1 MVQRVLAVGIV
12 GLLFG
17 GGLMAEDNA
26 ALKLEVERLKLELER
41 LETEKKIATAKGPA
55 DPGAEALAAA
65 KLQADLAEQRRKA
78 QTNSLPS
85 TEAKALEGS
94 TKADDKAGGMETA
107 TLAYASAEAV
117 AAEVAKRLKGMS
129 GVERVVVHS
138 EADAGA
144 VRQYGLFLA
153 QAGLLKQGYASVK
166 ETAEAARV
174 GPESLEPVTAQL
186 KSLID
191 LVALFRSDIELKGR
205 DVTIDPDALVAAL
218 GKQLAN
224 SSIALYH
231 PKLYPGV
238 GADVTQSP
246 AFKTLSDL
254 EESRRSAELAVRQ
267 AAGQK
272 ILPEA
277 AQAELKARLERL
289 VNVHDALVT
298 QLTKA
303 EPAAGP
309 APLAALLQV
318 DALRKEH
325 TYVLVLKPVAAGGT
339 VRVTRNLWTF
349 FGAPRVAYSG
359 AAIVSMMLFDREGR
373 LVLSD
378 ALYQHSGFTR
388 FKVPQRFS
396 GDGKS
401 F

>member
-1 MVQRVLAVGIV
+1 MVQRVLALGIV

-26 ALKLEVERLKLELER
+26 VLKLEVERLKLELER
-41 LETEKKIATAKGPA
+41 LETEKKIAAAKAPA
-55 DPGAEALAAA
+55 DPGAEALKAA

-78 QTNSLPS
+78 LTNSLPS

-94 TKADDKAGGMETA
+94 TKVDDKAGGMETT

-117 AAEVAKRLKGMS
+117 AAEVARRLKTMKA
-129 GVERVVVHS
+129 VERVVVHS
-138 EADAGA
+138 EADASGL
-144 VRQYGLFLA
+144 RQYGLFLA
-153 QAGLLKQGYASVK
+153 QAGLLKQGYASVQ
-166 ETAEAARV
+166 ETAEGTKV
-174 GPESLEPVTAQL
+174 GAESLEPVTAQL

-191 LVALFRSDIELKGR
+191 LVALFRSDVELKGR
-205 DVTIDPDALVAAL
+205 DATIDQDALVSAL
-218 GKQLAN
+218 GKQLAG

-238 GADVTQSP
+238 PADVTQSP
-246 AFKTLSDL
+246 AFQTLSDL
-254 EESRRSAELAVRQ
+254 EESRRSAEKAVRK
-267 AAGQK
+267 AADQK
-272 ILPEA
+272 SLAEA
-277 AQAELKARLERL
+277 VQAEVKARLERL
-289 VNVHDALVT
+289 VNIHEALVA

-303 EPAAGP
+303 EPAAAP

-318 DALRKEH
+318 DRLHSEH
-325 TYVLVLKPVAAGGT
+325 TYVLVLKAVAAGGT

-349 FGAPRVAYSG
+349 FAAPRVAYSG
-359 AAIVSMMLFDREGR
+359 AAIVNMMLFDRDGK

-378 ALYQHSGFTR
+378 VLYQHSGFTP

-396 GDGKS
+396 GDGKN